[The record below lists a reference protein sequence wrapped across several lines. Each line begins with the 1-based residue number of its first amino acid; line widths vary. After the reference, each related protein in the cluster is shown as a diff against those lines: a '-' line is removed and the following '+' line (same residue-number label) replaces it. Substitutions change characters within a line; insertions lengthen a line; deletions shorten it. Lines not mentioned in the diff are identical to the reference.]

1 MSVCV
6 CVCATPCKN
15 NKSTSLP
22 LILFYLI
29 ISPSALPLCLHPPA
43 PPSPTTTFTSLC
55 SACTH
60 LFSHSP
66 TLSPHTPGTPT
77 PPLLLFQARHS
88 RLLKMSSVEQRL
100 CCKQRGR
107 GWRRQLRWD
116 AGEQKNN
123 KGSHKGNKNSK
134 GRVEIEINPP
144 CLH

>member
-1 MSVCV
+1 MRLKPAEAHTDALTRTHTHSHTHTLSPSLQQLCEVMSVCV

-29 ISPSALPLCLHPPA
+29 ISPSALPLCLHPP
-43 PPSPTTTFTSLC
+43 PPPTFTSLC
-55 SACTH
+55 LACTH

-107 GWRRQLRWD
+107 G
-116 AGEQKNN
+116 
-123 KGSHKGNKNSK
+123 
-134 GRVEIEINPP
+134 
-144 CLH
+144 